1 MNELI
6 KKVMENLEKNNMKAF
21 YAETREDVLPLVKS
35 LLSDGCSV
43 SIGGSVTLDECGVRE
58 FLENGNYNY
67 LDRYD
72 PSLDRQTMQ
81 ELFVRAL
88 SADAYISSTN
98 ALTEDGKLYNVDG
111 GGNRIGAICY
121 GPKSVII
128 VAGKNKIVKDIEEA
142 QKRVKTVAAPKNCVR
157 LSRNT
162 YCAKTGICVAAGE
175 NYGGCGSDDR
185 ICSTYMVT
193 SHQNFAGRI
202 KVIIVNEE
210 LGY

>member
-1 MNELI
+1 MTEQI
-6 KKVMENLEKNNMKAF
+6 KAVMENLEKNNMSAF
-21 YAETREDVLPLVKS
+21 YAETKDDVLPIIKS
-35 LLSDGCSV
+35 LLPDGCSV
-43 SIGGSVTLDECGVRE
+43 SIGGSVTLDQCKVRE

-72 PSLDRQTMQ
+72 PSLDGAAMQ
-81 ELFVRAL
+81 ALFVRAL

-98 ALTEDGKLYNVDG
+98 ALTSDGKLYNVDG

-128 VAGKNKIVKDIEEA
+128 VAGKNKIVKDVDEA
-142 QKRVKTVAAPKNCVR
+142 IKRVKTVAAPKNCVR
-157 LSRNT
+157 LSRDT
-162 YCAKTGICVAAGE
+162 YCAKMGKCVAADD
-175 NYGGCGSDDR
+175 NYGGCGSDGR

-193 SHQNFAGRI
+193 SHQNFPGRI
-202 KVIIVNEE
+202 KVIIVNEN

>member
-1 MNELI
+1 MDQKI
-6 KKVMENLEKNNMKAF
+6 KTVMENLEKNNMKAF
-21 YAETREDVLPLVKS
+21 YAESKEDVLPLVES
-35 LLSDGCSV
+35 LLEKGCSV
-43 SIGGSVTLDECGVRE
+43 SIGGSVTLDECGVRT
-58 FLENGNYNY
+58 FLENGDYNY

-72 PSLDRQTMQ
+72 SSLARQKMQ

-128 VAGKNKIVKDIEEA
+128 VAGKNKIVKDVDEA
-142 QKRVKTVAAPKNCVR
+142 IKRVKTVAAPKNCVR
-157 LSRNT
+157 LSRDT
-162 YCAKTGICVAAGE
+162 YCAKMGKCVAADD
-175 NYGGCGSDDR
+175 NYGGCGSDGR

-202 KVIIVNEE
+202 KVIIVNEN